1 MHRLPSA
8 GPRRRRGLLCSV
20 LQDKKHLSE
29 REETIC
35 QQRFDLGQLNTK
47 HLQFSNVKT
56 LISLNTITTFAC
68 AYDYKSL

>member
-35 QQRFDLGQLNTK
+35 EQRFDLGQLYDLTILFDDTK
-47 HLQFSNVKT
+47 TSILSIYNFQT
-56 LISLNTITTFAC
+56 LKHSFH
-68 AYDYKSL
+68 